1 MRCLGCD
8 KVIRSRNH
16 RSFTWGIWQICP
28 SCFNSLVP
36 NYYPKTTNYYPKT
49 ISGRMVVH
57 NR

>member
-36 NYYPKTTNYYPKT
+36 NYYPKT